1 MGAGGKKTA
10 LAPSA
15 GSLGAVSR
23 QALGWVISIP
33 AIPLGMQEL
42 RDLEGFAT
50 MVLDH
55 DLLARHWVPYGDV
68 YPRVETG
75 AGVLLTGMS
84 PTRLAAPAALFIGAV
99 GAASAS
105 EAVFLDA
112 RKLGCACVGG
122 GSHVP
127 LGAVSPIETLTMMG
141 MAVVML
147 ARLVV

>member
-10 LAPSA
+10 LAPSV
-15 GSLGAVSR
+15 GLFGAVSR
-23 QALGWVISIP
+23 QARGWVISIP

-55 DLLARHWVPYGDV
+55 DLLARHWVPYGYV

-84 PTRLAAPAALFIGAV
+84 PTRRRPAALFIGAV

-105 EAVFLDA
+105 EAVYLDA
-112 RKLGCACVGG
+112 RELGCACVGG

-127 LGAVSPIETLTMMG
+127 SARSP
-141 MAVVML
+141 
-147 ARLVV
+147 RSRP